1 MTEKTPLKSMTW
13 TLDTIL
19 SLESQYKKSRG
30 DNRGRLK
37 AQIMLLKNN
46 VWLCKKWVK
55 PELELSS
62 DIKKAPK
69 EGLSVHN
76 V

>member
-1 MTEKTPLKSMTW
+1 MTW

-55 PELELSS
+55 PELELVS
-62 DIKKAPK
+62 DIKKPLK
-69 EGLSVHN
+69 RGF
-76 V
+76 

>member
-1 MTEKTPLKSMTW
+1 MTCS
-13 TLDTIL
+13 LDTIL
-19 SLESQYKKSRG
+19 SLESEYKKSRG

-55 PELELSS
+55 PELELVS
-62 DIKKAPK
+62 DIKKPLK
-69 EGLSVHN
+69 RGF
-76 V
+76 

>member
-1 MTEKTPLKSMTW
+1 MIEKTPLKSMTW
-13 TLDTIL
+13 SLDTIL
-19 SLESQYKKSRG
+19 SLESEYKKSRG

-37 AQIMLLKNN
+37 AQITLLKNN

-55 PELELSS
+55 PELELLS

-69 EGLSVHN
+69 EGLSG
-76 V
+76 